1 MIASAFNSGDREM
14 LNGFLQTGIRAAL
27 AGAAASFALSGAGA
41 AVAAD
46 TAPHVDLRQPHDQIY
61 PVSAQSSGEQGT
73 VLVQVYV
80 RPDGKVGK
88 YNLAQSS
95 GFGDLDNAA
104 LESVLNWR
112 FVPATRN
119 GDPVS
124 DWTIVKVVYQLPPG
138 TAQAKSPP
146 A

>member
-1 MIASAFNSGDREM
+1 MAKSFI
-14 LNGFLQTGIRAAL
+14 QTGAVLVGVAAWFA
-27 AGAAASFALSGAGA
+27 AGAGT

-46 TAPHVDLRQPHDQIY
+46 TGPHVDLTQPHTQLY
-61 PVSAQSSGEQGT
+61 PESAQASGEQGT

-88 YNLAQSS
+88 YSVAQSS
-95 GFGDLDNAA
+95 GFGDLDTAA

-112 FVPATRN
+112 FVPAMQD

-124 DWTIVKVVYQLPPG
+124 DWTVVKVVYQLPQTP
-138 TAQAKSPP
+138 AQASSPP
-146 A
+146 G